1 MKWRA
6 LPVLGLVL
14 TMGVASR
21 ATAQDSIELKS
32 ALVIEGVGG
41 GGRTLIQ
48 TDAVE
53 ALRVKG
59 EWKTPRAG
67 DEVALEDGKSKKW
80 EERKAGDDGWMEVRG
95 GGWAL
100 WGVDSPQERVMILEA
115 SGDAMAFVNG
125 EPRVGDPYE
134 MGYVKLPVA
143 LKAGANEIL
152 LKSGRGRLRA
162 KLVAPT
168 STVMFN
174 AGDVTLPDLLLG
186 ENGTVLGSIVVMNAT
201 TGTLGHVYL
210 KVEGLGEDPTVVEL
224 PSLLPASVRKVAFS
238 CPWSGVLP
246 RGASEKEAEL
256 RLSLTSG
263 VEAGAKG
270 GEVSLKLAIRK
281 PWEKHK
287 RTFISDIDG
296 SVQYYAVVPP
306 PEGTDLSTPKALI
319 LSLHGASVEA
329 TNQANC
335 YKQRDW
341 CYVVCPTNRRPYG
354 FDWEDWGRTDAFE
367 VLGDARKQFR
377 LDDRRTYLT
386 GHSMGG
392 HGTWNIGVQFPGT
405 FAAIGPSAGWISFWS
420 YAGGANRENVTEVE
434 KILLRAACTSDTL
447 AMKQNLAQEGVY
459 ILHGDVDDNV
469 PVAQARQMR
478 EELGKFHPDFCYHE
492 QPGANHWWGDQ
503 CVDWDPMIEFFRR
516 HEMAAEKDVTKV
528 EFTTVNPGVS
538 GRCRW
543 VTIASQIKKFEP
555 SRVEMSVDREKRR
568 FTAKTEN
575 VAELTIHLFTALQGS
590 GSFSVEIDGQVLEN
604 LPKEMGSK
612 GGIGVCDLQ
621 YRDSEWKRVDRNP
634 IPTRGLFKTAFG
646 NHVVLVYGTKGDQA
660 EAAWALAKAR
670 YDAETF
676 WYRGNGDIHVLADTE
691 YLASRDSLAKFRD
704 YATNEGPLAYFN
716 VVLYGNADTNAAWG
730 AVLGD
735 ACPISMHQ
743 GQLSIGGKE
752 LKGDDLACLF
762 LHSMKDD
769 SAMVGVV
776 GGTGLAGMRLTDR
789 LPYFVSGVGVP
800 DWVVMTPEMLT
811 KGAAGV
817 KGAGFFGNDW
827 SVEGGEAVWGE

>member
-1 MKWRA
+1 
-6 LPVLGLVL
+6 V
-14 TMGVASR
+14 
-21 ATAQDSIELKS
+21 
-32 ALVIEGVGG
+32 
-41 GGRTLIQ
+41 
-48 TDAVE
+48 
-53 ALRVKG
+53 
-59 EWKTPRAG
+59 
-67 DEVALEDGKSKKW
+67 
-80 EERKAGDDGWMEVRG
+80 
-95 GGWAL
+95 
-100 WGVDSPQERVMILEA
+100 
-115 SGDAMAFVNG
+115 
-125 EPRVGDPYE
+125 
-134 MGYVKLPVA
+134 
-143 LKAGANEIL
+143 
-152 LKSGRGRLRA
+152 RA
-162 KLVAPT
+162 KLETPT

-186 ENGTVLGSIVVMNAT
+186 EKGTMLGSIVVMNAT

-210 KVEGLGEDPTVVEL
+210 KIEGLGENPTVVEL

-238 CPWSGVLP
+238 CPWSGELP
-246 RGASEKEAEL
+246 EHRSAKEAEL

-263 VEAGAKG
+263 VEAAAKG
-270 GEVSLKLAIRK
+270 GEVTLKLSVRE

-287 RTFISDIDG
+287 RTFVSDIDG

-367 VLGDARKQFR
+367 VLAEARKQFK

-392 HGTWNIGVQFPGT
+392 HGTWNIGVQYPGT

-420 YAGGANRENVTEVE
+420 YAGGANRENVTDVE

-447 AMKQNLAQEGVY
+447 AMKQNLAQQGVY

-492 QPGANHWWGDQ
+492 QPGASHWWGDQ

-516 HEMAAEKDVTKV
+516 HEVPAEKDVTRV
-528 EFTTVNPGVS
+528 EFTTVNPDVS
-538 GRCRW
+538 GTCHW
-543 VTIASQIKKFEP
+543 VRIAQQIKKYEP

-575 VAELTIHLFTALQGS
+575 VGELVLDLWPVLNGS
-590 GSFSVEIDGQVLEN
+590 GAVAVEIDGQSLEN
-604 LPKEMGSK
+604 LSWGIDSK
-612 GGIGVCDLQ
+612 AGQGVCDLVREGDKWVRMDGSGNQ
-621 YRDSEWKRVDRNP
+621 Q
-634 IPTRGLFKTAFG
+634 RGLFKTAFT
-646 NHVVLVYGTKGDQA
+646 HQVVLVYGTKGSDA
-660 EAAWALAKAR
+660 ENAAMAAKAR
-670 YDAETF
+670 FDAEQF
-676 WYRGNGDIHVLADTE
+676 WYRGNGNLRILSDTE
-691 YLASRDSLAKFRD
+691 YRAKRSRYWDHLPAPHEGDPEKFQAERQ
-704 YATNEGPLAYFN
+704 TNERREYGD
-716 VVLYGNADTNAAWG
+716 VILYGNADTNAAWSI
-730 AVLGD
+730 VLGD
-735 ACPISMHQ
+735 ACPIGVRNGVMKV
-743 GQLSIGGKE
+743 GDKE
-752 LKGDDLACLF
+752 LKGDDLACVL
-762 LHSMKDD
+762 LYPMKDD

-800 DWVVMTPEMLT
+800 DWVVMTPELLT

-827 SVEGGEAVWGE
+827 SVEKGEGVWAE